1 MIYRELSALVAVA
14 AISLSFAPGVAVADS
29 LDSAH
34 NALCMRLAQTV
45 SAVAADPDANDD
57 VKGLFAEDV
66 DRLCA
71 SPTSVF
77 GDAPVNATGREKAR
91 ACFRSLTVLTR
102 DDLVGMD
109 MPTPECGALFDHLQ
123 G

>member
-1 MIYRELSALVAVA
+1 MIYRELSTLVAVA
-14 AISLSFAPGVAVADS
+14 ALSLSFTPGIAVADS

-34 NALCMRLAQTV
+34 NALCMRLAQTA
-45 SAVAADPDANDD
+45 SALASDPETNADIRGMFEEE
-57 VKGLFAEDV
+57 VE
-66 DRLCA
+66 RLCA

-77 GDAPVNATGREKAR
+77 GDAPVNAAGREKAR
-91 ACFRSLTVLTR
+91 SCFRSLTVLPS
-102 DDLVGMD
+102 DDLIGMD